1 MAADCL
7 ERIPHSKEIRAR
19 IAKTYQ
25 EARLLK
31 TLLRAAEQREKL
43 ATRQTKQQGGRSDE
57 R

>member
-1 MAADCL
+1 MASTDCL
-7 ERIPHSKEIRAR
+7 ERIPTSREIRER

-43 ATRQTKQQGGRSDE
+43 ATLQSDNREGQQP
-57 R
+57 